1 MCQCLEVMMGT
12 QQSSKNSP
20 IHGVDLSVNHLVT
33 MMLSIVSTCHT
44 HSTVFVL
51 PALTVHPEQVYK
63 TWVRKVRVYQSLEGC
78 SN

>member
-20 IHGVDLSVNHLVT
+20 IHGVDLSVNHLAT

-51 PALTVHPEQVYK
+51 PALTVHLEQVYK
-63 TWVRKVRVYQSLEGC
+63 THVRKVRDDQSLEGC